1 MKPPDD
7 EWRRQG
13 VSYWRSILNQVL
25 DQTSN
30 TSGDKQLSE
39 LRKQWEQ
46 PGSVFV
52 LKLGRR
58 KTGSARLE
66 IQARYSVEPPMFQG
80 KEAPK
85 KKPKAKS

>member
-7 EWRRQG
+7 EWRRP
-13 VSYWRSILNQVL
+13 RSVVL
-25 DQTSN
+25 EKHTEPGARPDVEYIGRQT
-30 TSGDKQLSE
+30 TKRTQEAMGTAGLS
-39 LRKQWEQ
+39 LRAEAR
-46 PGSVFV
+46 PPE
-52 LKLGRR
+52 
-58 KTGSARLE
+58 TGSARLE